1 MKKIILFGGSFD
13 PIHYGHYNMAQ
24 KALKQRRAFELWFI
38 PNLVSPF
45 KNESSNFEHRVKMI
59 EMMISGNSKMKVCTV
74 ESTLEKPSY
83 SMNTIDKLKVMH
95 PEYEFEWLIG
105 DDQIENLHKW
115 YDYERLKKEVQ
126 FIVYQREQ
134 SKHEFP
140 SVIGD
145 IRNVSSTAIRQGTQ
159 FDTKPSILEYF
170 MRHGLYLD
178 EMTKHRLSAKR
189 YEHTLRVCDLALE
202 IGESHHINE
211 DQIRLATM
219 MHDYCKEDYSDV
231 YYKKLDVPK
240 AFNHGFAAASF
251 LSLKYY
257 IKDRAVLRAISNH
270 VSGDGTH
277 PLAMLLFVADKCERG
292 RGYDSE
298 PLIQLAKKDLRL
310 GFKKCKEES
319 NKYRKE
325 AQNGTIRNN

>member
-13 PIHYGHYNMAQ
+13 PIHYGHLNMAQ

-45 KNESSNFEHRVKMI
+45 KSESSSFDHRVKMI
-59 EMMISGNSKMKVCTV
+59 EMMISGQSRMKVSRV
-74 ESTLEKPSY
+74 EETLEKPSY
-83 SMNTIDKLKVMH
+83 SMNTVDKLKTLY

-105 DDQIENLHKW
+105 DDQIEKLHHW
-115 YDYERLKKEVQ
+115 YEFDRLKKEVQ
-126 FIVYQREQ
+126 FIVYQRKQ
-134 SKHEFP
+134 SEHEFP

-178 EMTKHRLSAKR
+178 EMTNYRLSQKR
-189 YEHTLRVCDLALE
+189 YEHTCRVCDLALE
-202 IGESHHINE
+202 IGKVHGL
-211 DQIRLATM
+211 DADKIRLAAM
-219 MHDYCKEDYSDV
+219 MHDYCKENVTDI

-257 IKDRAVLRAISNH
+257 VKDKAVLKAISNH
-270 VSGDGTH
+270 VSGLGTH
-277 PLAMLLFVADKCERG
+277 PLSMLLYIADKCERG

-298 PLIQLAKKDLRL
+298 SIIALAKKDLRL
-310 GFKKCKEES
+310 GFIKTKEVS
-319 NKYRKE
+319 NNYRKE
-325 AQNGTIRNN
+325 AQNGTIRTD